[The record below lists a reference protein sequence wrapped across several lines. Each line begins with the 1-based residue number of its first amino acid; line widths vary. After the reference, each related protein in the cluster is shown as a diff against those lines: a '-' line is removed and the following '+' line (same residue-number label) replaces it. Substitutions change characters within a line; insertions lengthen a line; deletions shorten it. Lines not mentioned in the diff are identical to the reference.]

1 MKRSFSF
8 LYVLILWALPATGQ
22 DGLLGTWE
30 AIEEGVEVVE
40 LGRAE
45 EDGTFHVETL
55 DGEVSL
61 RATFVEDNSC
71 QFDIKMRFYDV
82 ALSEVL
88 FGGGADE
95 DNLVRLVEIA
105 TAVDLVT
112 NDQLD
117 TWRQRVDDA
126 LARLHADSM
135 TFVWMGTYSTEGNS
149 LRMDFDEGALYL
161 GDTESVEFF
170 INFFAEVLGSDELS
184 DDLVERITSIF
195 GGTPERG
202 WTIAANFSSDS
213 DNLVFSFPDP
223 DGTANTFELTR
234 ISTPTAVAPISWGE
248 LKDRW

>member
-1 MKRSFSF
+1 MKRSLSF
-8 LYVLILWALPATGQ
+8 FYPLIILWALPAAGD

-30 AIEEGVEVVE
+30 AAEEGVIEVTSV
-40 LGRAE
+40 E
-45 EDGTFHVETL
+45 EDGTLHRQTLEGET
-55 DGEVSL
+55 SL
-61 RATFVEDNSC
+61 RATFAEDNSC
-71 QFDIKMRFYDV
+71 QLDIKMRFDDV
-82 ALSEVL
+82 ALSELL

-95 DNLVRLVEIA
+95 ANLVRLVEIA

-112 NDQLD
+112 DDQLD

-126 LARLHADSM
+126 LTRQHADSM
-135 TFVWMGTYSTEGNS
+135 TLAFMGTYSTEDNS
-149 LRMDFDEGALYL
+149 LRMDLDEGALYL
-161 GDTESVEFF
+161 GDTEAVEFF
-170 INFFAEVLGSDELS
+170 INFFAEELGSDELS

-202 WTIAANFSSDS
+202 WTIAADISSDS

-223 DGTANTFELTR
+223 DGSVNTFELTR

>member
-8 LYVLILWALPATGQ
+8 LYVLILWALPAAGQ

-30 AIEEGVEVVE
+30 VIEEGVVE
-40 LGRAE
+40 LTSVE
-45 EDGTFHVETL
+45 EDGTLHRQTLEGET
-55 DGEVSL
+55 SL
-61 RATFVEDNSC
+61 RATFAEDNSC
-71 QFDIKMRFYDV
+71 QLDIKMRFDDV
-82 ALSEVL
+82 ALSELL

-95 DNLVRLVEIA
+95 ANLVRLVEIA

-126 LARLHADSM
+126 LTRQHADSM
-135 TFVWMGTYSTEGNS
+135 TLAFMGTYSTEDNS
-149 LRMDFDEGALYL
+149 LRMDLDEGALYL
-161 GDTESVEFF
+161 GDTEAVEFF
-170 INFFAEVLGSDELS
+170 INFFAEELGSDELS

-202 WTIAANFSSDS
+202 WTIAANISSDS

-223 DGTANTFELTR
+223 DGSVNTFELTR

>member
-8 LYVLILWALPATGQ
+8 LYVLILWALPAAGQ

-30 AIEEGVEVVE
+30 VIEEGVVE
-40 LGRAE
+40 LTSVE
-45 EDGTFHVETL
+45 EDGTLHRQTLEGET
-55 DGEVSL
+55 SL
-61 RATFVEDNSC
+61 RATFAEDNSC
-71 QFDIKMRFYDV
+71 QLDIKMRFDDV
-82 ALSEVL
+82 ALSELL

-95 DNLVRLVEIA
+95 ANLVRLVEIA

-126 LARLHADSM
+126 LARQHANSM
-135 TFVWMGTYSTEGNS
+135 TLAFMGTYSTEDNS
-149 LRMDFDEGALYL
+149 LRMDLDEGALYL
-161 GDTESVEFF
+161 GDTEAVEFF
-170 INFFAEVLGSDELS
+170 INFFAEELGSDELS

-202 WTIAANFSSDS
+202 WTIAANISSDS

-223 DGTANTFELTR
+223 DGSVNTFELTR

>member
-8 LYVLILWALPATGQ
+8 LYVLILWALPAAGQ

-30 AIEEGVEVVE
+30 VIEEGVVE
-40 LGRAE
+40 LTSVE
-45 EDGTFHVETL
+45 EDGTLHRQTLEGET
-55 DGEVSL
+55 SL
-61 RATFVEDNSC
+61 RATFAEDNSC
-71 QFDIKMRFYDV
+71 QLDIKMRFDDV
-82 ALSEVL
+82 ALSELL

-95 DNLVRLVEIA
+95 ANLVRLVEIA

-126 LARLHADSM
+126 LTRQHADSM
-135 TFVWMGTYSTEGNS
+135 TLAFMGTYSTEDNS
-149 LRMDFDEGALYL
+149 LRMDLDEGALYL
-161 GDTESVEFF
+161 GDTEAVEFF
-170 INFFAEVLGSDELS
+170 INFFAEELGSDELS

-202 WTIAANFSSDS
+202 WTIAADISSDS
-213 DNLVFSFPDP
+213 GNLVFSFPDP
-223 DGTANTFELTR
+223 DGSVNTFELTR